1 MDVVD
6 NGKEAVTH
14 FNVLEHFNDY
24 TLIECQ
30 LETGRTHQ
38 IRVHMK
44 YIGFCWRSKV
54 WSTKTLD
61 IGGQALH
68 AGVIGFEH
76 PVTHEYIER
85 QAELPKEFETLLED
99 IRLRDA

>member
-1 MDVVD
+1 MS
-6 NGKEAVTH
+6 
-14 FNVLEHFNDY
+14 
-24 TLIECQ
+24 
-30 LETGRTHQ
+30 
-38 IRVHMK
+38 IRDRA
-44 YIGFCWRSKV
+44 YAPNSCSYEIYWFPSCWRSKV